1 MGTRRTPVRGAHEQG
16 PPPGGADRLSFRH
29 LAALTDEFG
38 LFEHAL
44 YLEPRPEHGYCADD
58 AGRALA
64 VVCREP
70 EWDAELE
77 RLAEVYLRYLEQAQL
92 PDGRFRNRRS
102 AGPDGVWEEQPG
114 SDDAQGR
121 ALFGLAVAAAS
132 GRQVA
137 ERARR
142 CFERG
147 AAVWDSRSPRANA
160 WAAIAAA
167 EAGASEL
174 RPPLARP
181 RPDAG
186 WPWPEPRLAYDN
198 ALLPEALIAAGEVE
212 EGVELLGWLTG
223 VELRDG
229 CFSFAPAGG
238 WAPGEPRP
246 GFDQQPVE
254 AGTMAAAC
262 ARAYAAT
269 GDRSFQA
276 LTLLAAG
283 WFLGVND
290 TGVRLFDPVTGAC
303 CDGLQSEG
311 RNENCG
317 AESTLAALQAARSA
331 RSSSSVE
338 TVAAPTARSAAP

>member
-1 MGTRRTPVRGAHEQG
+1 MGERRTPLRGAHAEG
-16 PPPGGADRLSFRH
+16 SPPGGPDRLNFAH
-29 LAALTDEFG
+29 LATLTDQHG

-44 YLEPRPEHGYCADD
+44 YREPRPEHGYCADD

-77 RLAEVYLRYLEQAQL
+77 RLADVYLRYLERAQL

-102 AGPDGVWEEQPG
+102 AGAHGVWDEEPG

-132 GRQVA
+132 RHPI
-137 ERARR
+137 ARR
-142 CFERG
+142 ALACFERG
-147 AAVWDSRSPRANA
+147 AAGWDSPSPRANA
-160 WAAIAAA
+160 WMAIAAA
-167 EAGASEL
+167 EAGAAQPL
-174 RPPLARP
+174 PPLARA

-198 ALLPEALIAAGEVE
+198 ALLPEALIAAGEVD
-212 EGVELLGWLTG
+212 EGVELLAWLAE
-223 VELRDG
+223 VETRDG
-229 CFSFAPAGG
+229 RFSFTPVGG

-254 AGTMAAAC
+254 AGTMSAAC
-262 ARAYAAT
+262 ARAFAAS
-269 GDRSFQA
+269 GDAHFQT
-276 LTLLAAG
+276 LTLRAAD
-283 WFLGVND
+283 WFMGAND
-290 TGVRLFDPVTGAC
+290 TGVALYDPASGAC
-303 CDGLQSEG
+303 CDGLQREG